1 MSLNIEGMSIER
13 PAVPSPDGGL
23 FRVRMDLS
31 YDGASFY
38 GWAVQDDL
46 PTVQGTLEAALKV
59 LVRRPVRLTVAGR
72 TDSGVH
78 ARGQVAHFDLTGEE
92 WTGLSRGAALT
103 PEEAL
108 IRRMRGILNKDLTM
122 PLRKAKAPKRVIHAM
137 EGAITVHSASLAP
150 EGFDARFSALWRRYS
165 YRIADREA
173 SRDPLTRTVT
183 LWHDFA
189 LDEHRMN
196 SAADAVL
203 GIKDFLSYCKPRT
216 GATTVRELQEFSF
229 MRRPD
234 GVIEAHLQADAFCHN
249 MVRSL
254 VGGAMLVG
262 AGERTPEWLGERLQ
276 ARVRDSKSLLAAPHP
291 LILEEVRYPADAQM
305 QQRAE
310 STRAKRSLS
319 GF

>member
-1 MSLNIEGMSIER
+1 MSIER

-31 YDGASFY
+31 YDGAPFY
-38 GWAVQDDL
+38 GWAAQNDL
-46 PTVQGTLEAALKV
+46 PTVQGILEAALEV
-59 LVRRPVRLTVAGR
+59 LIRRPIRLTVAGR

-78 ARGQVAHFDLTGEE
+78 ARGQVVHFDLTGPE
-92 WTGLSRGAALT
+92 WEGLPRGAELT
-103 PEEAL
+103 PEQAL

-137 EGAITVHSASLAP
+137 EGAITVHAASLAP
-150 EGFDARFSALWRRYS
+150 AGFDARFSALWRRYS

-173 SRDPLTRTVT
+173 SRDPLTRAVT

-189 LDEHRMN
+189 LDEDRMN
-196 SAADAVL
+196 QAAEAVL
-203 GIKDFLSYCKPRT
+203 GVRDFLSFCKPRT

-229 MRRPD
+229 RRRPD
-234 GVIEAHLQADAFCHN
+234 GVLVAHLQADAFCHN

-254 VGGAMLVG
+254 VGGAILVG
-262 AGERTPEWLGERLQ
+262 AGERDPQWLGQRLQ
-276 ARVRDSKSLLAAPHP
+276 ARVRASDSLLAAPHP
-291 LILEEVRYPADAQM
+291 LILEEVRYPSGAQM
-305 QQRAE
+305 RQRAQD
-310 STRAKRSLS
+310 TRVRRTLP

>member
-1 MSLNIEGMSIER
+1 MSIER
-13 PAVPSPDGGL
+13 PAAPARDGGL

-38 GWAVQDDL
+38 GWAVQDGL
-46 PTVQGTLEAALKV
+46 PTVQGALEAALEV

-78 ARGQVAHFDLTGEE
+78 ARGQVVHFDLTADE
-92 WTGLSRGAALT
+92 WAGLARGAALT
-103 PEEAL
+103 PGEAL

-122 PLRKAKAPKRVIHAM
+122 PLRKAKAPKRAIHAM
-137 EGAITVHSASLAP
+137 EGAITVSSASLAP

-165 YRIADREA
+165 YRIADRNA
-173 SRDPLTRTVT
+173 SRDPLARTVT
-183 LWHDFA
+183 LWHDYA
-189 LDEHRMN
+189 LDVHRMN
-196 SAADAVL
+196 QAADTVL
-203 GIKDFLSYCKPRT
+203 GVRDFLSYCKPRT

-229 MRRPD
+229 TRRPD

-254 VGGAMLVG
+254 VGGAILVG

-291 LILEEVRYPADAQM
+291 LILEEVRYPADEQM
-305 QQRAE
+305 QQRAD
-310 STRAKRSLS
+310 STRAKRSPT
-319 GF
+319 FF

>member
-1 MSLNIEGMSIER
+1 MSIER
-13 PAVPSPDGGL
+13 PAVPSLDGGL

-31 YDGASFY
+31 YDGAPFY

-46 PTVQGTLEAALKV
+46 PTVQGILEAALAV

-78 ARGQVAHFDLTGEE
+78 ARGQVVHFDLTGPE
-92 WTGLSRGAALT
+92 WEGLSRGAALT

-122 PLRKAKAPKRVIHAM
+122 PLRKAKAAKRAIHAM
-137 EGAITVHSASLAP
+137 EGAITVHSAELAP

-173 SRDPLTRTVT
+173 SRDPLTRSVT

-196 SAADAVL
+196 AAADAVL
-203 GIKDFLSYCKPRT
+203 GMKDFLSFCKPRT

-229 MRRPD
+229 LRRPD

-262 AGERTPEWLGERLQ
+262 AGDRRPEWLGERLL
-276 ARVRDSKSLLAAPHP
+276 ARIRDSKSLLAPPHP
-291 LILEEVRYPADAQM
+291 LILEEVRYPALAYM
-305 QQRAE
+305 RERAE
-310 STRAKRSLS
+310 STRARRAVP

>member
-1 MSLNIEGMSIER
+1 MSIEK

-23 FRVRMDLS
+23 LRVRMNLS

-38 GWAVQDDL
+38 GWATQDDV
-46 PTVQGTLEAALKV
+46 PTVQGYLEAALEV
-59 LVRRPVRLTVAGR
+59 LIRRRVRVTVAGR

-78 ARGQVAHFDLTGEE
+78 ARGQVVHFDLTGPE
-92 WTGLSRGAALT
+92 WAGLPRGATLT

-108 IRRMRGILNKDLTM
+108 LRRMRGILNKELTM
-122 PLRKAKAPKRVIHAM
+122 PLRKAKAAKRVIHAM

-173 SRDPLTRTVT
+173 TRDPLTRGVT

-196 SAADAVL
+196 EAAKEVL
-203 GIKDFLSYCKPRT
+203 GVQDFLSFCKPRT
-216 GATTVRELQEFSF
+216 GSTTIRELQEFSF
-229 MRRPD
+229 RRRPD
-234 GVIEAHLQADAFCHN
+234 GVIEVHLKADAFCHN

-254 VGGAMLVG
+254 VGGSILVG
-262 AGERTPEWLGERLQ
+262 AGERSPQWLGSRLQ
-276 ARVRDSKSLLAAPHP
+276 ARIRDSDSMLAAPHP
-291 LILEEVRYPADAQM
+291 LILEEVRYPPDEEM
-305 QQRAE
+305 QRRAE
-310 STRAKRSLS
+310 STRAMRSLP
-319 GF
+319 

>member
-1 MSLNIEGMSIER
+1 MSNER

-31 YDGASFY
+31 YDGAPFY
-38 GWAVQDDL
+38 GWACQDDL
-46 PTVQGTLEAALKV
+46 PTIQGSLEAALEV
-59 LVRRPVRLTVAGR
+59 LIRRPVRLTVAGR

-78 ARGQVAHFDLTGEE
+78 ARGQVVHFDLTGPE
-92 WTGLSRGAALT
+92 WNGLSRGASLT

-150 EGFDARFSALWRRYS
+150 AGFDARFSALWRRYS

-173 SRDPLTRTVT
+173 SRDPLTRGVT

-189 LDEHRMN
+189 LDVHRMN

-203 GIKDFLSYCKPRT
+203 GVKDFLSFCKPRT

-229 MRRPD
+229 LRRPD
-234 GVIEAHLQADAFCHN
+234 GVIEAHLRADAFCHN

-254 VGGAMLVG
+254 VGGAILVG
-262 AGERTPEWLGERLQ
+262 AGERTPEWLGTRLQ
-276 ARVRDSKSLLAAPHP
+276 ARIRDSDSLLASPHP
-291 LILEEVRYPADAQM
+291 LILEEVRYPPDGEM
-305 QQRAE
+305 ERRAVN
-310 STRAKRSLS
+310 TRAKRTVP
-319 GF
+319 

>member
-1 MSLNIEGMSIER
+1 MSNER
-13 PAVPSPDGGL
+13 PAVPSRDGGL
-23 FRVRMDLS
+23 FRVRMNLS
-31 YDGASFY
+31 YDGAPFY
-38 GWAVQDDL
+38 GWARQDGL
-46 PTVQGTLEAALKV
+46 PTVQGSLEAALEV

-78 ARGQVAHFDLTGEE
+78 ARGQVVHFDLTGPE
-92 WTGLSRGAALT
+92 WQGLTRGAALT

-108 IRRMRGILNKDLTM
+108 IRRLRGILNKDLTM
-122 PLRKAKAPKRVIHAM
+122 PLRKAKAPKRAIHAM

-183 LWHDFA
+183 LWHDFS

-196 SAADAVL
+196 AAAEGVL
-203 GIKDFLSYCKPRT
+203 GVRDFLSYCKPRT
-216 GATTVRELQEFSF
+216 GATTIRELQEFSF
-229 MRRPD
+229 LRRPD
-234 GVIEAHLQADAFCHN
+234 GVLEAHLRADAFCHN

-254 VGGAMLVG
+254 VGGAILVG
-262 AGERTPEWLGERLQ
+262 AGERTPEWLQTRLQ

-291 LILEEVRYPADAQM
+291 LILEEVRYPPEDEMRLRADN
-305 QQRAE
+305 
-310 STRAKRSLS
+310 TRAKRASP